1 MTKKS
6 LFAVIAVA
14 VCAILAA
21 GGLLASN
28 MGFKLNYGLTGPV
41 ANGGVGTGKNTLAL
55 PHFRQTGMNDATAL
69 LQDIQGTTTL
79 TTVQSVSRY
88 NVSTDL
94 FQAYTARMVT
104 TIPNFALQAGEGY
117 LIGIGGEAG
126 RNYIVVGSHDPT
138 FAQNFQGPGTGSPV
152 SATGKTFF
160 APPYNIT
167 AANAQQL
174 LNDIQGTTTLTSVQ
188 SVSRYNKTT
197 DLFQAY
203 TARMVTTIPNFALVP
218 GEGYLIG
225 VSATIPGYIASHY

>member
-1 MTKKS
+1 MTKKT

-28 MGFKLNYGLTGPV
+28 MGFKLNYGLTGPSGS
-41 ANGGVGTGKNTLAL
+41 GGIGTGKNTLAL
-55 PHFRQTGMNDATAL
+55 PHFRQTGLNDSMGL
-69 LQDIQGTTTL
+69 LQ
-79 TTVQSVSRY
+79 
-88 NVSTDL
+88 
-94 FQAYTARMVT
+94 
-104 TIPNFALQAGEGY
+104 
-117 LIGIGGEAG
+117 
-126 RNYIVVGSHDPT
+126 
-138 FAQNFQGPGTGSPV
+138 
-152 SATGKTFF
+152 
-160 APPYNIT
+160 
-167 AANAQQL
+167 
-174 LNDIQGTTTLTSVQ
+174 DIQGTTTLTSVQ